1 MTIAANKQAAKLGGV
16 LLNAKEQNVNMT
28 AATDV
33 TAHAGEGILF
43 HAGAGTAAGGAVMA
57 GASLDDMAK
66 ANETLMLN
74 DTKGPSHW
82 GVPDVAAASH
92 NGVVGP
98 VLRQDSK
105 FLNNVQHITMDPMEP
120 QRHYIASIAEDLLY
134 ERANNS
140 VSVTVKDKVEFAGNT
155 HTARAG
161 ANGAT
166 MSMKEKQLLG
176 YTPSDGRV
184 KIGTVTGNYPAQAD
198 TVTDDELSGMIA
210 DKYCARLQFKD
221 VNGVELNSDSVLVG
235 MQNGSLVELK
245 TNKASLSSKTIQ
257 ISNTTGVQHAI
268 IVDESGIVLSGL
280 TVNGSKLSSGQP
292 LQIKGLFIKIG

>member
-1 MTIAANKQAAKLGGV
+1 
-16 LLNAKEQNVNMT
+16 
-28 AATDV
+28 
-33 TAHAGEGILF
+33 
-43 HAGAGTAAGGAVMA
+43 MA

-161 ANGAT
+161 ANGST
-166 MSMKEKQLLG
+166 MSLKDKQLLG
-176 YTPSDGRV
+176 YAPSDGRV

-198 TVTDDELSGMIA
+198 DVSDDELSGLITKGDSA
-210 DKYCARLQFKD
+210 TLQWKKT
-221 VNGVELNSDSVLVG
+221 VES
-235 MQNGSLVELK
+235 SLELK
-245 TNKASLSSKTIQ
+245 DNSATINVKNNSKVSLTNAKAEISATTVEMKTTSDRAHTLTINDAGIHIDGLDMNQ
-257 ISNTTGVQHAI
+257 NRIRTEGPLTLEGGV
-268 IVDESGIVLSGL
+268 
-280 TVNGSKLSSGQP
+280 
-292 LQIKGLFIKIG
+292 IKIG